1 MLIITEQNKHKM
13 RKCIQILVDQKIQ
26 NTGMIIQPCKLF
38 LTAYNFVLYK
48 RQEANATVC
57 LTSSSFS
64 SSVTQITSLMKR
76 Q

>member
-26 NTGMIIQPCKLF
+26 NTGMIIQPCKFF

-57 LTSSSFS
+57 
-64 SSVTQITSLMKR
+64 
-76 Q
+76 